1 MPAITPASGDYPPEN
16 NSTHP
21 RPTAQIT
28 PARHCQRRRDGGQQQ
43 PVQALPAAVAQ
54 RIQHNDL
61 LNEILSL
68 NTAAK
73 IHSRNA
79 LSLQGEAQTDAKSV
93 HYGGN
98 TEIAASSPPSA
109 KSRRALVAK
118 ATWGMASSHGRRAHI
133 RCHFGPGHSATITSR
148 AINNAPT
155 AAMVVDTSVASNACG
170 NCGSANNACQCV
182 NDKAGDISVSC
193 RDQRCINHRHHRP
206 QQKINAYR
214 NGVAIL
220 VPAHLPNLRAVQ
232 PAPAADPAAFLIAM
246 IRAARQA
253 VFADREQKDR
263 PRQRICFTQLRIG

>member
-1 MPAITPASGDYPPEN
+1 MGNGEQ
-16 NSTHP
+16 P
-21 RPTAQIT
+21 RQTGAHT
-28 PARHCQRRRDGGQQQ
+28 
-43 PVQALPAAVAQ
+43 LPF
-54 RIQHNDL
+54 R
-61 LNEILSL
+61 
-68 NTAAK
+68 
-73 IHSRNA
+73 
-79 LSLQGEAQTDAKSV
+79 
-93 HYGGN
+93 
-98 TEIAASSPPSA
+98 PS
-109 KSRRALVAK
+109 
-118 ATWGMASSHGRRAHI
+118 
-133 RCHFGPGHSATITSR
+133 HSATITSK

-232 PAPAADPAAFLIAM
+232 PVPAADLAAFLIAR

-263 PRQRICFTQLRIG
+263 PRQRDLLYAVAHRVSKKLATTFAAALAFALAGMVTKWTLPIIPSRKPKL